1 MTHRSNPQTIRRTTS
16 KWAAPRRAA
25 FALEAV
31 SRLVAAHAVILVVVV
46 LITTPSG
53 AG

>member
-1 MTHRSNPQTIRRTTS
+1 MTHRSNPQPTS
-16 KWAAPRRAA
+16 NTAPKRAA
-25 FALEAV
+25 FALEVV
-31 SRLVAAHAVILVVVV
+31 SRLIAAHAVILVVVV